1 MSFCSVAFKSCSF
14 CTDKLDESRSLKLKG
29 LLGDYFDKR
38 RELDLSRKFQEE
50 KDGED
55 EEELLLKCK
64 VRLSLKFPEGFLP
77 SVSEANAFSEF

>member
-1 MSFCSVAFKSCSF
+1 MSLSLCSVAYKSCSF

-50 KDGED
+50 KDD
-55 EEELLLKCK
+55 EEEVLLKCK
-64 VRLSLKFPEGFLP
+64 VRLSPKIP
-77 SVSEANAFSEF
+77 